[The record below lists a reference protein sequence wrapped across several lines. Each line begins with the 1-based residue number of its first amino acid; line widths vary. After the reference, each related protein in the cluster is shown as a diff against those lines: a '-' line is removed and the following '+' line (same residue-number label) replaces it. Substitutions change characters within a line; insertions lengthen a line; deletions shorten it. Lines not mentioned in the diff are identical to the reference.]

1 MAIQSTFVP
10 DPSRSVPI
18 NPELRCGEEWT
29 SCVHD
34 DGDCERDD
42 GYDDDD
48 FRHPSPITFHV
59 TLPAMLD
66 DGYDDDIRRDP
77 VKLNFNARDRSSGVL
92 LPSEPTAT
100 TSGKTSNDDDD
111 GDDDNDNVGD
121 PYFFEKGFYLEAKTG
136 FQPWPGSRLMLE
148 AFACGMNNNDSRM
161 GYWRTRLTKSDVPE
175 GLRILEVGAGV
186 GIVGTCLA
194 AMGGNV
200 LITDLAV
207 LVEHGILP
215 NLRRNDRRHR
225 RRRGRRLNIGKG
237 DAREDEPDID
247 RPPPPP
253 RDARRPSHRKW
264 MGPSRRPRLAR
275 ARLGAV
281 TARNVVRVR
290 RHNRVRLHVDAQ
302 AHRSAVHGNNDVIR
316 SMQVE

>member
-247 RPPPPP
+247 RPPPPSS
-253 RDARRPSHRKW
+253 RRTTSIASKMDGPKPPSSI
-264 MGPSRRPRLAR
+264 GSCPSRSSYRTKRRPRS
-275 ARLGAV
+275 
-281 TARNVVRVR
+281 T
-290 RHNRVRLHVDAQ
+290 
-302 AHRSAVHGNNDVIR
+302 S
-316 SMQVE
+316 